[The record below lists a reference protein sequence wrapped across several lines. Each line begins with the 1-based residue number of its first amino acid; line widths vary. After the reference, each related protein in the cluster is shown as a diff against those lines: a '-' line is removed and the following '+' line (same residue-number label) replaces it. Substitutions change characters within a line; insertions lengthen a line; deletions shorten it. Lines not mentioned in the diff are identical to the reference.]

1 MRVTRRKV
9 YVTRLSCEAIAYN
22 LMRISTRYARVVL
35 IAMGLL
41 LFVDDNC
48 VRAMGGSAT
57 APPPSPVEQALAQ
70 VTSEDEAVRE
80 AAIRTLIEQGDVSLL
95 PRLEELRANADRTT
109 RQAIKPVMDL
119 LRNRANL
126 SSPDPDVRRSAATD
140 LGTTSRAV
148 AIAWLEEAATKEPN
162 KWVHYTMEE
171 SAALLSLASEDS
183 SVKITAAEQ
192 LGELRSQNGA
202 PRLKELVAAGNVAEA
217 TEEQKSLAKVA
228 EASIERIETWAA
240 WSSAIETI
248 FRGISLSSIL
258 LIMSLGLAIVFGLMG
273 VINMAHGELM
283 MVGAYATFVTQELF
297 RAYLSPS
304 MFDSYFLLAMPISF
318 LAAAACGL
326 LLEATV
332 IRFLYGRPLET
343 MLATWGVSL
352 VLMQAARVYFGDL
365 TAVVA
370 PPWLSGGAQ
379 VMVGVY
385 LPYNRIFIIG
395 LSIVCVVGIYL
406 LLFRSNLGLRVRAVT
421 QNRNMSACLGIPTR
435 KVDAYTF
442 AFGSGLAGIAG
453 WALTL
458 IGNVEPGLGQNY
470 IVDSFMVVVTGGVGK
485 LAGTIV
491 ASLGIG
497 GLNKLLEPSFG
508 AVYGKVL
515 ILVLVILFL
524 QWRPSGLFAIKG
536 RHADS

>member
-1 MRVTRRKV
+1 VAEVLPPAPLPAGISGEIEKALADILGPEPVAQDAAAALLMERGDPALLPKLEAMRADADRS
-9 YVTRLSCEAIAYN
+9 TRLALKPVIDLLKNKAN
-22 LMRISTRYARVVL
+22 LAS
-35 IAMGLL
+35 
-41 LFVDDNC
+41 
-48 VRAMGGSAT
+48 S
-57 APPPSPVEQALAQ
+57 
-70 VTSEDEAVRE
+70 
-80 AAIRTLIEQGDVSLL
+80 DVS
-95 PRLEELRANADRTT
+95 T
-109 RQAIKPVMDL
+109 
-119 LRNRANL
+119 
-126 SSPDPDVRRSAATD
+126 RRSAAAD
-140 LGTTSRAV
+140 LGSGGKAAFIPLLERALAREPDRWVRYTIEESIALIKLTNEDPASKV
-148 AIAWLEEAATKEPN
+148 AAATK
-162 KWVHYTMEE
+162 
-171 SAALLSLASEDS
+171 
-183 SVKITAAEQ
+183 
-192 LGELRSQNGA
+192 LGDLRSQNGL
-202 PRLKELVAAGNVAEA
+202 PLLKELAQAGTGSDATDQQKAVAKAAAAAV
-217 TEEQKSLAKVA
+217 
-228 EASIERIETWAA
+228 ERIELWVT
-240 WSSAIETI
+240 WSSAIETV

-283 MVGAYATFVTQELF
+283 MVGAYATFVTQEYFKTWVGANLF
-297 RAYLSPS
+297 DY
-304 MFDSYFLLAMPISF
+304 YFLTALPVAF
-318 LAAAACGL
+318 LSAAGCGL
-326 LLEATV
+326 LLELTV

-370 PPWLSGGAQ
+370 PAWLSGGVQ
-379 VMVGVY
+379 VMIGVY
-385 LPYNRIFIIG
+385 LPYNRLFIIV
-395 LSIVCVVGIYL
+395 LSVICVLGIYFM
-406 LLFRSNLGLRVRAVT
+406 LFQSSLGLRVRAVT

-458 IGNVEPGLGQNY
+458 VGNVDPGLGQNY

-508 AVYGKVL
+508 AVYGKVF

-536 RHADS
+536 RHADA

>member
-1 MRVTRRKV
+1 MKK
-9 YVTRLSCEAIAYN
+9 SGP
-22 LMRISTRYARVVL
+22 YA
-35 IAMGLL
+35 LL
-41 LFVDDNC
+41 LFLLLLNPLFDWSYAADPHT
-48 VRAMGGSAT
+48 SA
-57 APPPSPVEQALAQ
+57 PVVSPLEQALTMI
-70 VTSEDEAVRE
+70 TSDNELTRDNAL
-80 AAIRTLIEQGDVSLL
+80 RTVIELGDASLI
-95 PRLEELRANADRTT
+95 PRLDEIRAGADRSV

-119 LRNRANL
+119 LKNRANL
-126 SSPDPDVRRSAATD
+126 ESPVHDVRRSAATD
-140 LGTTSRAV
+140 LGTSGKAV
-148 AIAWLEEAATKEPN
+148 AIPWLEQAAAKETN
-162 KWVHYTMEE
+162 KWVRYTMEE
-171 SAALLSLASEDS
+171 SAALLKLAADDESA
-183 SVKITAAEQ
+183 KRAAANK
-192 LGELRSQNGA
+192 LGELASQNA
-202 PRLKELVAAGNVAEA
+202 VPALKELVKGAESPDSTESQKALGKAAEIA
-217 TEEQKSLAKVA
+217 
-228 EASIERIETWAA
+228 IERIETWAA
-240 WSSAIETI
+240 WSNAIETI

-258 LIMSLGLAIVFGLMG
+258 LIMSVGLAIVFGLMG

-297 RAYLSPS
+297 RAFLPS
-304 MFDSYFLLAMPISF
+304 TVFDYYF
-318 LAAAACGL
+318 AAALPLAFLMAAGCGFV
-326 LLEATV
+326 LEATV

-343 MLATWGVSL
+343 MLATWGISL

-370 PPWLSGGAQ
+370 PAWLSGGQQA
-379 VMVGVY
+379 MVGVY
-385 LPYNRIFIIG
+385 LPNNRLFIIA
-395 LSIVCVVGIYL
+395 LSVVCVAAIYAI
-406 LLFRSNLGLRVRAVT
+406 LFRSNLGLRVRAVT

-497 GLNKLLEPSFG
+497 GLNKLLEPSLG
-508 AVYGKVL
+508 AVYGKVC

>member
-1 MRVTRRKV
+1 VIRSGPFSS
-9 YVTRLSCEAIAYN
+9 LCLA
-22 LMRISTRYARVVL
+22 
-35 IAMGLL
+35 
-41 LFVDDNC
+41 LFFLCLYFAQDRAAAVDL
-48 VRAMGGSAT
+48 
-57 APPPSPVEQALAQ
+57 PPASVPASSLEQALSQ
-70 VTSEDEAVRE
+70 LTGDDETVRE
-80 AAIRTLIEQGDVSLL
+80 AAIRTVIEQGDVGLI
-95 PRLEELRANADRTT
+95 PRLDEIRANADRSV

-119 LRNRANL
+119 LKNRANL
-126 SSPDPDVRRSAATD
+126 ESPDQNVRRSAATD
-140 LGTTSRAV
+140 LGLSHRGV
-148 AIAWLEEAATKEPN
+148 AIPWLEQAANKETH
-162 KWVHYTMEE
+162 KWVRYTMEE
-171 SAALLSLASEDS
+171 SAALLRLAADDQKPKLAAIDSLGALS
-183 SVKITAAEQ
+183 
-192 LGELRSQNGA
+192 SQNA
-202 PRLKELVAAGNVAEA
+202 VPALKELVDAGGAADASGPQQE
-217 TEEQKSLAKVA
+217 LAQA
-228 EASIERIETWAA
+228 AAAAIERIETWAA
-240 WSSAIETI
+240 WSNAIETI

-258 LIMSLGLAIVFGLMG
+258 LIMSVGLAIVFGLMG

-283 MVGAYATFVTQELF
+283 MVGAYGTFLTQEF
-297 RAYLSPS
+297 FKAFLSPAF
-304 MFDSYFLLAMPISF
+304 FDYYFLLAMPVAF
-318 LAAAACGL
+318 LLAAACGL

-352 VLMQAARVYFGDL
+352 ILMQAARVYFGDL

-370 PPWLSGGAQ
+370 PAWLSGGQQ
-379 VMVGVY
+379 VMVGVF
-385 LPYNRIFIIG
+385 LPNNRLFVIG
-395 LSIVCVVGIYL
+395 LSVLCVMIIYAV
-406 LLFRSNLGLRVRAVT
+406 LFRSALGLRVRAVT

-497 GLNKLLEPSFG
+497 GLNKLLEPGLG
-508 AVYGKVL
+508 AVYGKVC

-524 QWRPSGLFAIKG
+524 QWRPSGLFAMKG